1 MVDKEESLT
10 NLTKRRLGKTELQV
24 TELGLGAMDTP
35 QTENGFETISKAIDL
50 GINFIDTA
58 RIYQNSEYLIGQVLK
73 EKSKTNIHI
82 NSKTIFKDA
91 DGCQYDIDKSLKFI
105 GVNKLS
111 SYQIHDLKIK
121 DWDQVMGSNGALE
134 GLKIARIRGLI
145 DFIGVSSHELPVI
158 EKVIQCGEF
167 DTVMIEYSAFYPIS
181 KDLLE
186 LAKQNNVG
194 VIIMRP
200 LGGSGRTSSIRNQMR
215 NPNFKLSITP
225 QQLLK
230 YVFSNPNV
238 STAIVGARFPSRIIE
253 NVITASNYDILND
266 SEIKTS
272 EKDAELLFDYQNN

>member
-1 MVDKEESLT
+1 MANKEESLT

-73 EKSKTNIHI
+73 EKSNTNIHI

>member
-1 MVDKEESLT
+1 MADKEELLT

-73 EKSKTNIHI
+73 EKSNTNIHI
-82 NSKTIFKDA
+82 NSKTIFRDA

>member
-1 MVDKEESLT
+1 MANKEESLT

-58 RIYQNSEYLIGQVLK
+58 SIYQNSEYLIGQVLK
-73 EKSKTNIHI
+73 EKSNTNIHI

-167 DTVMIEYSAFYPIS
+167 DTVMIEYSAFYHIS

>member
-1 MVDKEESLT
+1 MIKVE
-10 NLTKRRLGKTELQV
+10 
-24 TELGLGAMDTP
+24 
-35 QTENGFETISKAIDL
+35 
-50 GINFIDTA
+50 
-58 RIYQNSEYLIGQVLK
+58 
-73 EKSKTNIHI
+73 I

-253 NVITASNYDILND
+253 NVISASNYDILND